1 LRSKAGVTIVSCGA
15 LALALFAG
23 QAVRAQS
30 GPAQTAP
37 AAQPP
42 AAEAT
47 YADSTNELSVTVG
60 KSVLVDCAQPIQ
72 RVAVGIGDIAEA
84 TAISPTEIMVDGKA
98 AGETSLIIWDIHGG
112 RQFFNVTVRAQ
123 ATVTGDSLDA
133 IRRELR
139 AELPGQTI
147 RVSYSNNNIFLRGT
161 VSDLVSSSRAVQ
173 IASSAGKV
181 VNLLDVDVPKSDPQI
196 LIKVRFASVDRNRA
210 RQLGINL
217 FNLGLGNAV
226 VGVTTGQF
234 SPPSISGSAG
244 SGSAGSGS
252 AGSGSAGVSGVGGA
266 ATFSNEFNLL
276 AFFPGL
282 GVGADISALE
292 TKGIVQ
298 VLAEP
303 NVMATNGKEASFL
316 AGGEF
321 PYPVVQGTSS
331 GSAAVTIEFKEYGI
345 RINFIPTITPRGTI
359 HLQVAP
365 EVSSLDYTHEATIS
379 GFEVPGITT
388 RRVNTEVELADGESF
403 MIGGLL
409 DKNTDDSFQ
418 KIPFIGDI
426 PILGKLFQSEV
437 RTKNDTELI
446 VIVTPEIVSPF
457 AANATLPTPNFPVPF
472 IPPNSNIAMHQA
484 DAKTPENTL
493 PPSPSSIPVETLI
506 DSMKPEK
513 PLIIESGNGGFGMG
527 GAAINS
533 GGSGGSTSGAA
544 PPQQ

>member
-1 LRSKAGVTIVSCGA
+1 LRSKARVTIVSSSA
-15 LALALFAG
+15 LALAFFAG

-30 GPAQTAP
+30 APAQTTP

-47 YADSTNELSVTVG
+47 YEDSTNELSVTVG

-161 VSDLVSSSRAVQ
+161 GSDLVSSSRAVQ

-226 VGVTTGQF
+226 GGVTTTQF
-234 SPPSISGSAG
+234 APPAVGGGSSAG
-244 SGSAGSGS
+244 GGE
-252 AGSGSAGVSGVGGA
+252 GVSGVAGS

-276 AFFPGL
+276 AYFPGL

-292 TKGIVQ
+292 TKGVVQ

-303 NVMATNGKEASFL
+303 NVLAANGKEASFL

-321 PYPVVQGTSS
+321 PYPVAQGST
-331 GSAAVTIEFKEYGI
+331 GGLTTVTIEFKEYGV
-345 RINFIPTITPRGTI
+345 RLNFIPTITPRGTI
-359 HLQVAP
+359 RLQVAP
-365 EVSSLDYTHEATIS
+365 EVSALDYTNEVNIS
-379 GFEVPGITT
+379 GFEVPGLTS

-409 DKNTDDSFQ
+409 DKSTTDTFN

-426 PILGKLFQSEV
+426 PILGKLFQSEQK
-437 RTKNDTELI
+437 TKNDTELI
-446 VIVTPEIVSPF
+446 VIVTPEIVSPLP
-457 AANATLPTPNFPVPF
+457 ANAALPTLNYPVPF
-472 IPPNSNIAMHQA
+472 IPPNSNMAMHQP

-493 PPSPSSIPVETLI
+493 PPSPASIPVETLVE
-506 DSMKPEK
+506 SMKPEK
-513 PLIIESGNGGFGMG
+513 PLIIESATGGFGTG
-527 GAAINS
+527 GGAINS
-533 GGSGGSTSGAA
+533 GNSGGSPAAAA